1 MICRNCRNE
10 VPEGSTICPICGAN
24 LEVAA
29 AQADKMEEVKNS
41 DTMKKLPFA
50 IAMGVVAL
58 VALIILLGRL
68 PSIFMGAQKKVVSD
82 YMNATKKGK
91 YKKVAEL
98 TVPKDVREDLEDILG
113 MDWDDYVDELE
124 EEFDDLPKS
133 VKKAKYK
140 VGKSE
145 NLDKL
150 DDLEKKSNYDDLD
163 DFREA
168 FEKHFGKDVDGDDIS
183 KAYIVEV
190 KVSYDGDS
198 TKTYM
203 YSYKYNGKWYVWV

>member
-1 MICRNCRNE
+1 MVCRNCKNE
-10 VPEGSTICPICGAN
+10 VPEGSTVCPVCGAN

-50 IAMGVVAL
+50 IGAGIL
-58 VALIILLGRL
+58 ALIALIVLIGRIPTIL
-68 PSIFMGAQKKVVSD
+68 MGSEKKVVSE
-82 YMNATKKGK
+82 YMKAAQKGK
-91 YKKVAEL
+91 YKKIAEL
-98 TVPKDVREDLEDILG
+98 TVPKDIRDDFEDISG
-113 MDWDDYVDELE
+113 MDWADYLDELE
-124 EEFDDLPKS
+124 DEFGDPPKS
-133 VKKAKYK
+133 AKKTKIK
-140 VGKSE
+140 IGKAE

-168 FEKHFGKDVDGDDIS
+168 FERRYGKDVDGDDIS

-190 KVSYDGDS
+190 KGTYDGS
-198 TKTYM
+198 TSKTYM